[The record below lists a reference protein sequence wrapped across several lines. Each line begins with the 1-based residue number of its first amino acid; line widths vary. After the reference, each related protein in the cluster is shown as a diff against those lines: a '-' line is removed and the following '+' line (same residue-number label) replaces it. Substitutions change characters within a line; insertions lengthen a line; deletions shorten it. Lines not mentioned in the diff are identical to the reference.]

1 MQVNRRLPLF
11 NIARIEIKTSKIRQK
26 TIPEYELY
34 AALIFSFANVI
45 LSAEKFIRQL
55 TPTPKQKTNRKNN
68 EHIS

>member
-34 AALIFSFANVI
+34 AVLIFSFANVI
-45 LSAEKFIRQL
+45 LSAEKIYPAAYPYPE
-55 TPTPKQKTNRKNN
+55 TENKQEKQ
-68 EHIS
+68 